1 MSSRRSSS
9 TSRGSSRMITEDELN
24 DLLLKL
30 QRLVPDLRRGSS
42 RGSMSKTLKETCNY
56 IRSLQQEVDNLSDK
70 ISELMSSMEIT
81 SAEADALRGLL
92 LQQH

>member
-30 QRLVPDLRRGSS
+30 QRLVPDLRRRSS
-42 RGSMSKTLKETCNY
+42 RGSMSKTLKETCIY
-56 IRSLQQEVDNLSDK
+56 IRSLQKEVDNLSDK

-81 SAEADALRGLL
+81 SVEADALRGLL
-92 LQQH
+92 LQHH

>member
-30 QRLVPDLRRGSS
+30 QRLVPDLHRTSS

-56 IRSLQQEVDNLSDK
+56 IMQLYKQLTERS
-70 ISELMSSMEIT
+70 
-81 SAEADALRGLL
+81 
-92 LQQH
+92 